1 MASVNSSIEKKKARV
16 EARRELE
23 NLDSA
28 ELTTIVL
35 ETLDARTLSV
45 MTASLSVARKR
56 GERETARARS
66 ETRRRS
72 P

>member
-1 MASVNSSIEKKKARV
+1 MVSVNSSIEKKKARA
-16 EARRELE
+16 EARRELA
-23 NLDSA
+23 NLDSN
-28 ELTTIVL
+28 ELTNL
-35 ETLDARTLSV
+35 LLDTTDAKTLSV